1 MKHIFFNRFFH
12 PDSSATSQMLSDL
25 AFHWAAAG
33 RDVHVVTSRIPGSD
47 SPGEVVNGV
56 TVHRVA
62 APSEGPHG
70 LAQRAF
76 AYAAYSLGARRAA
89 MSLVSPGDVVI
100 VKTDPPLLAPVLA
113 HLAKG
118 RGAHVVAWLQDLFP
132 EVAVEYG
139 VPGMRGPVAAM
150 LRRMRDRSLARMDA
164 VVAIGDAMASRVRDL
179 GCVAPERVHVIHN
192 WADGRAIAPLA
203 PEANALRRAWNP
215 GGAFLVAYSGNLGRV
230 HEFDTLLGA
239 AALLAAD
246 PGIRF
251 VVVGRGPRLA
261 DVKARA
267 RRMGLANLRFE
278 PHQDRSVLAQSLGAA
293 DVHLAVLRPAFEGL
307 VLPSKLYG
315 IMAAGRPT
323 IFVGSVTGETGRILA
338 ETGAGLAVATG
349 DAEGLA
355 AAIRRLRDDAS
366 LCAAMGARARKALE
380 ERYDM
385 ALAFARWDA
394 VIAPYCRKFGS
405 ADAASEG

>member
-1 MKHIFFNRFFH
+1 
-12 PDSSATSQMLSDL
+12 
-25 AFHWAAAG
+25 
-33 RDVHVVTSRIPGSD
+33 
-47 SPGEVVNGV
+47 VNGV

-100 VKTDPPLLAPVLA
+100 VKTDPPLLAPALA
-113 HLAKG
+113 HLAKA
-118 RGAHVVAWLQDLFP
+118 RGARVVAWLQDLFP

-139 VPGMRGPVAAM
+139 VPGMRGPVAAV
-150 LRRMRDRSLARMDA
+150 LRRVRDRALAEMDA
-164 VVAIGDAMASRVRDL
+164 VVAIGDAMAARVRAVRD
-179 GCVAPERVHVIHN
+179 VDPARVHVIHN
-192 WADGRAIAPLA
+192 WADGRAIVPLA
-203 PEANALRRAWNP
+203 PESNALRRRWNP

-239 AALLAAD
+239 AARLAGD

-251 VVVGRGPRLA
+251 MVVGRGPRLA
-261 DVKARA
+261 EVSSRA
-267 RRMGLANLRFE
+267 RRMGLANLGFE
-278 PHQDRSVLAQSLGAA
+278 PHQERSALAQSLGAA
-293 DVHLAVLRPAFEGL
+293 DAHVVVLRPAFEGL

-315 IMAAGRPT
+315 ILAAGRPA

-338 ETGAGLAVATG
+338 QAGAGVAVATG

-355 AAIRRLRDDAS
+355 AAIRRLRDDAA

-385 ALAFARWDA
+385 ALALAHWDA
-394 VIAPYCRKFGS
+394 VIAPFCGKFGPS
-405 ADAASEG
+405 GAASEG

>member
-1 MKHIFFNRFFH
+1 MKVIFFNRFFH
-12 PDSSATSQMLSDL
+12 PDASATSQMLTDL
-25 AFHWAAAG
+25 AFHWAGAG

-47 SPGEVVNGV
+47 SPGDVVNGV

-70 LAQRAF
+70 LAQRAL

-89 MSLVSPGDVVI
+89 MSLVSPGDIVI
-100 VKTDPPLLAPVLA
+100 VKTDPPLLSAALG

-118 RGAHVVAWLQDLFP
+118 RGARVIAWLQDLFP

-139 VPGMRGPVAAM
+139 VPGMRGPVAAV
-150 LRRMRDRSLARMDA
+150 LRRMRDRSLAEMDA
-164 VVAIGDAMASRVRDL
+164 VVTIGDAMAARVRAL
-179 GCVAPERVHVIHN
+179 ECVASERLHVIHN
-192 WADGRAIAPLA
+192 WADGRAITPVAPG
-203 PEANALRRAWNP
+203 ENALRRAWNP
-215 GGAFLVAYSGNLGRV
+215 DGAFLVAYSGNLGRV
-230 HEFDTLLGA
+230 HEFETLLGA
-239 AALLAAD
+239 AARLAAD

-261 DVKARA
+261 DVQVGA
-267 RRMGLANLRFE
+267 RRMGLANVRFE
-278 PHQDRSVLAQSLGAA
+278 PHQERSVLAQSLGAA

-338 ETGAGLAVATG
+338 ETGAGIPVATG

-355 AAIRRLRDDAS
+355 AAIRRLRDDSA
-366 LCAAMGARARKALE
+366 LCASIGARARAALE

-385 ALAFARWDA
+385 ALALARWDA
-394 VIAPYCRKFGS
+394 VIAPFCGRFGP
-405 ADAASEG
+405 ADAASKG

>member
-1 MKHIFFNRFFH
+1 MKLIFFNRFFH
-12 PDSSATSQMLSDL
+12 PDASATSQMLSDL

-70 LAQRAF
+70 LAQRAL

-100 VKTDPPLLAPVLA
+100 VKTDPPLLAPALA

-118 RGAHVVAWLQDLFP
+118 RGARVIAWLQDLFP

-139 VPGMRGPVAAM
+139 VPGMRGPVAAA
-150 LRRMRDRSLARMDA
+150 LRRVRDRSLAEMDA
-164 VVAIGDAMASRVRDL
+164 VVAIGDAMAARVRGL
-179 GCVAPERVHVIHN
+179 GCVASPRLHVIHN

-215 GGAFLVAYSGNLGRV
+215 DGAFLVAYSGNLGRV

-239 AALLAAD
+239 AARLAGDA
-246 PGIRF
+246 GIGF
-251 VVVGRGPRLA
+251 AVVGRGPRLA

-267 RRMGLANLRFE
+267 RRLGLANLRFE

-293 DVHLAVLRPAFEGL
+293 DAHLVVLRPEFEGL

-323 IFVGSVTGETGRILA
+323 IFVGSVTGETERILA
-338 ETGAGLAVATG
+338 ETGAGVAVATG

-355 AAIRRLRDDAS
+355 AAIRRLRDDAP

-385 ALAFARWDA
+385 GLALARWDA
-394 VIAPYCRKFGS
+394 VIAPLCGKFGS
-405 ADAASEG
+405 AQAASEG